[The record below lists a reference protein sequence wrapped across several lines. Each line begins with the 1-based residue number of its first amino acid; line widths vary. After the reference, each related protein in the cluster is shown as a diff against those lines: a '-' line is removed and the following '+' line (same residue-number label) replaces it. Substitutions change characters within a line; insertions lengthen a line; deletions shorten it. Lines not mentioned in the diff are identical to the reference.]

1 MTTYETD
8 LERSLQADKDRLD
21 FLESQAKLNGG
32 LPDGMTLREYID
44 FKRNVAGMAPTRCEE
59 W

>member
-1 MTTYETD
+1 MITYETD
-8 LERSLQADKDRLD
+8 LERSLMADKDRLD

-44 FKRNVAGMAPTRCEE
+44 SKRDAVGVAPNRCEE